1 MSDLNA
7 FLAEQGESPIK
18 KHTAGSIFLS
28 QLDFKDLQRLRAA
41 VKRVYMT
48 KYPVEFFTDHEAD
61 RMIEMLAPDVVERL
75 IKATVDQNL
84 VRRDGRIDHGRIR
97 LDE

>member
-1 MSDLNA
+1 MTDINT

-18 KHTAGSIFLS
+18 KHTAGSVFLS
-28 QLDFKDLQRLRAA
+28 QLAFKDLQRLRVA
-41 VKRVYMT
+41 VKRVYMRH
-48 KYPVEFFTDHEAD
+48 YPVEFFTDHEAD
-61 RMIEMLAPDVVERL
+61 RMIEALAPDVVERL

>member
-1 MSDLNA
+1 MSDLDA
-7 FLAEQGESPIK
+7 FLAEQGEASIK

-28 QLDFKDLQRLRAA
+28 ELSFPDLKRLRVA
-41 VKRVYMT
+41 VKRVYMRH
-48 KYPVEFFTDHEAD
+48 YPVEFFTDHEAD
-61 RMIEMLAPDVVERL
+61 KMIEALAPDVVERL
-75 IKATVDQNL
+75 IKATVDRNL